1 MVKAEKNYKIRF
13 LRMPHF
19 RTVWYLAGVH
29 PDVVMEFFLM
39 LMYDRFLGQIGGRSF
54 RPMILGSPNVPRF
67 FELLRDTC
75 VFPFFGRGQQLRMLA
90 YAGTS
95 MHLVHAI
102 CGPTTH
108 RNRNMKGKIAQM
120 IFSRIVS
127 RTLYDLN
134 GKMILQKSL
143 TKLANYFKEEE
154 FFSME
159 IIPPPF
165 FLPHLYSIWKVL
177 SLLLVLPEPSFE
189 LVNLSTIGLTTQQL
203 SAYNTMYLLYTMREM
218 YRSENSAF
226 IGFCIFF
233 DEHMNTQS
241 ANRGRGVHGGGIFDP
256 RDYQAFMDHVIEL
269 LVLFFPKKEERS
281 RGDHQNCIQIFD
293 LFYQKM
299 KEISDWNSISRLL
312 TSQDEEYIKERLADF
327 PFQFQNESFQV
338 DLGIP
343 IFTPPVEL
351 EIKVFN
357 FLKKAERIVVSDIL
371 LEVLS
376 VIVHQKF
383 ESDTESRLY
392 RLMFI
397 FFKFLKF
404 IQADTLECNFVFT
417 CLVAL
422 YSGHQFW
429 VCDIYVDLHGWQAK
443 YGGDFYVFFSDF
455 CEFADPR
462 MHCIQMTK
470 RSFMS
475 FFKLMRDVLSDEHF
489 ISHLSEFLEGVKKV
503 EDRQMVGMCN
513 TSVRHSI
520 IQLLNELTGKIVLGN
535 YPFIQ
540 SMQPFKFTSSS
551 GYVDSDTDCPS
562 D

>member
-1 MVKAEKNYKIRF
+1 
-13 LRMPHF
+13 MPHL

-29 PDVVMEFFLM
+29 PNVVMVLLLM
-39 LMYDRFLGQIGGRSF
+39 LMYDRFLAQIGGRSF
-54 RPMILGSPNVPRF
+54 CPMILGSPIVPRL
-67 FELLRDTC
+67 FELLGNTF
-75 VFPFFGRGQQLRMLA
+75 VFPFFSTTERLRMLA
-90 YAGTS
+90 YTGTS

-102 CGPTTH
+102 CGPTTR
-108 RNRNMKGKIAQM
+108 RNHNMNGKIMQM

-127 RTLYDLN
+127 RTLHDLN
-134 GKMILQKSL
+134 DKMILQKSL
-143 TKLANYFKEEE
+143 TKLAKFFKEEE

-177 SLLLVLPEPSFE
+177 SLLLVLPDPSFE

-203 SAYNTMYLLYTMREM
+203 SAYNTMYFLCTMREM
-218 YRSENSAF
+218 YRSKNSAF

-256 RDYQAFMDHVIEL
+256 RDYQAFMDLVNEL

-281 RGDHQNCIQIFD
+281 SDDHQKCIQIFD

-299 KEISDWNSISRLL
+299 REISDWNSISILL
-312 TSQDEEYIKERLADF
+312 TSQDEEYIQERLAEF
-327 PFQFQNESFQV
+327 PFQFQNETFQV

-351 EIKVFN
+351 EIKIFKLVE
-357 FLKKAERIVVSDIL
+357 KAERIVGSDIL

-376 VIVHQKF
+376 VLVHQKF

-397 FFKFLKF
+397 FFRFLKF
-404 IQADTLECNFVFT
+404 IRADTLECNFVFT

-443 YGGDFYVFFSDF
+443 YGGDFYEFFSDF

-475 FFKLMRDVLSDEHF
+475 FFKLMRDVLSDKHF
-489 ISHLSEFLEGVKKV
+489 ISQLSEFLEGVKKV
-503 EDRQMVGMCN
+503 EDRQMVGICDQC
-513 TSVRHSI
+513 SI
-520 IQLLNELTGKIVLGN
+520 IQLLNELTGKIVPCKH
-535 YPFIQ
+535 PFIQ

-551 GYVDSDTDCPS
+551 EYRD
-562 D
+562 